1 MSLWWVFAFYALER
15 LCELRLAAHNRRA
28 VLARG
33 GREFF
38 PETYRE
44 LVLLHTLF
52 FAALLSESYPWWVP
66 LDLLTITCL
75 AGLALLMLLRYWCIA
90 TLGAHWNTRIVVLP
104 GAAAVR
110 RGPYRFLKHPNY
122 LVVTL
127 EFALLPLLCR
137 APVTLIVF
145 SLANLAVLR
154 RRIGFE
160 ERALRECTDWGRE
173 GFGR

>member
-15 LCELRLAAHNRRA
+15 LCELRLAARNRR
-28 VLARG
+28 VIITRG

-38 PETYRE
+38 AETYRE

-52 FAALLSESYPWWVP
+52 FAALLAESYPWRVP
-66 LDLLTITCL
+66 LDLLTLFCL
-75 AGLALLMLLRYWCIA
+75 AALALLMALRYWCIA
-90 TLGAHWNTRIVVLP
+90 SLGAHWNTRIVVLP

-110 RGPYRFLKHPNY
+110 RGPYRFLRHPNY
-122 LVVTL
+122 LVVVL

-137 APVTLIVF
+137 ALVTLIVF
-145 SLANLAVLR
+145 SLANLLVLR

-160 ERALRECTDWGRE
+160 ERALGECTDWDRG
-173 GFGR
+173 G

>member
-15 LCELRLAAHNRRA
+15 LCELRLAARNRRA
-28 VLARG
+28 ILARG

-52 FAALLSESYPWWVP
+52 FAALLSESYPWRVP
-66 LDLLTITCL
+66 LDLLTLTCL
-75 AGLALLMLLRYWCIA
+75 AALALLMALRYWCIA

-104 GAAAVR
+104 GVAAIR
-110 RGPYRFLKHPNY
+110 RGPYRFLRHPNY

-137 APVTLIVF
+137 APATLLVF
-145 SLANLAVLR
+145 SLANLVVLR
-154 RRIGFE
+154 RRISFE
-160 ERALRECTDWGRE
+160 EKALRECTDWGRE
-173 GFGR
+173 GQ